1 MALGMVQWI
10 PGQGLFLFAMK
21 VQRPGAE
28 RAETERKDDIFNQRF
43 NDNYQGMPYLCD
55 VPALLKIF
63 YPNKYP
69 NL

>member
-1 MALGMVQWI
+1 MVQWI

-43 NDNYQGMPYLCD
+43 NDISAEIRYD
-55 VPALLKIF
+55 IDT
-63 YPNKYP
+63 
-69 NL
+69 